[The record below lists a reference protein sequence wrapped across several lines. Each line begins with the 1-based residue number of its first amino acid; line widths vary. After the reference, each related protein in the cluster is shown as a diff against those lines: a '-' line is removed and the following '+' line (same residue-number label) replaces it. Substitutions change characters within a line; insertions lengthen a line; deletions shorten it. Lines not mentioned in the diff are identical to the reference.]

1 MKESDRRT
9 SIRWYICRTKGMD
22 KNDILLDNGSNPAI
36 TVRIKAIFGGNMREK
51 QIFLITISV
60 VLMVGMQAGI
70 QAHLDHRLHNL
81 QNNKE
86 TLLADAISDLRKNR
100 IILVGE
106 HHTNR
111 NHHFGQLNVIQSL
124 NEAGVQVA
132 IGLEMFKSDSQQAL
146 DRWVAGNISETEF
159 QKIYYANWNYPWSAY
174 QMIFEYARKEKIP
187 MIGLNVPR
195 DITRQVSRQGF
206 NSLSEEQKGKLA
218 DVTCRVDKEYMDY
231 IKKAFGS
238 HGHGGLN
245 FTYFCEAQLVWDSAM
260 AINSLEYLKKNP
272 DTTVILLAGTGHVR
286 KGAVPRQI
294 RLRSEIPHAV
304 ILPKTEGIIDEQTV
318 SIKDA
323 DYIMLDF

>member
-1 MKESDRRT
+1 VV
-9 SIRWYICRTKGMD
+9 
-22 KNDILLDNGSNPAI
+22 AI
-36 TVRIKAIFGGNMREK
+36 
-51 QIFLITISV
+51 
-60 VLMVGMQAGI
+60 VGMQSGI
-70 QAHLDHRLHNL
+70 QAHLDHRLYIL

-86 TLLADAISDLRKNR
+86 ILLADAISDLKKNR

-106 HHTNR
+106 HHTNQ
-111 NHHFGQLNVIQSL
+111 NHHFAQLNVIQSL

-132 IGLEMFKSDSQQAL
+132 IGIEMFRNDSQQAL
-146 DRWVAGNISETEF
+146 DRWVAGNIGEAAF
-159 QKIYYANWNYPWSAY
+159 QEIYYDNWTYPWSAY
-174 QMIFEYARKEKIP
+174 QMIFEYAKKEKIP

-218 DVTCRVDKEYMDY
+218 DVSCRVDKDYMDY
-231 IKKAFGS
+231 IKKAFGG
-238 HGHGGLN
+238 HGHGELN

-260 AINSLEYLKKNP
+260 AINTLEYLKKNP
-272 DTTVILLAGTGHVR
+272 DTIVILLAGTGHVR

-294 RLRSEIPHAV
+294 RLRSDIPHAV
-304 ILPKTEGIIDEQTV
+304 ILPKMKGIIDTQMV